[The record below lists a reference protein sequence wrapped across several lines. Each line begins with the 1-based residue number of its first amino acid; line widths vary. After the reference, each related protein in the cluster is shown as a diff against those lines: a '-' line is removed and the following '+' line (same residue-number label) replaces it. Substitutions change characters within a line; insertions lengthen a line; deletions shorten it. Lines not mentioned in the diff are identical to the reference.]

1 MVHEANY
8 NEKSDMSRSVMRGFT
23 NVHSRNLTE
32 FANRFDQ
39 NVFFSGSLLNL
50 VCYVGEMLNIEIVY
64 FCVDK
69 FTGLHIYA
77 VYAKMYL
84 RNRTQ

>member
-1 MVHEANY
+1 
-8 NEKSDMSRSVMRGFT
+8 MSRSVMRGFT

-32 FANRFDQ
+32 FSNRFDQ
-39 NVFFSGSLLNL
+39 NVFFQVAFKL

-69 FTGLHIYA
+69 FTGLPIYA
-77 VYAKMYL
+77 VYAEMYR